1 MPEELQYDD
10 MEALSL
16 LGARA
21 TLAGEVE
28 QTNVFHAQSKP
39 CLMTME
45 QLQKDAARR
54 NDIIL
59 GLTKSS
65 GDRILDQRLL
75 DETKE
80 ELECGWAEGPFDLS
94 SLEWGAT
101 IPRRFALVQG
111 PKTRMIDDLCISG
124 VNERCII
131 HNKIDLHLIDTFAA
145 AIKSYFSACRSCSTD
160 GSLLGKTYDL
170 KSAHRWIYTC
180 EQDAVEVYRFEDSS
194 FRFRT

>member
-1 MPEELQYDD
+1 MAAVTRGKRLVLTKEMLEELQHDD

-28 QTNVFHAQSKP
+28 QTNVFQAQSKP

-94 SLEWGAT
+94 SLEWGA
-101 IPRRFALVQG
+101 IISRRFA
-111 PKTRMIDDLCISG
+111 
-124 VNERCII
+124 
-131 HNKIDLHLIDTFAA
+131 
-145 AIKSYFSACRSCSTD
+145 
-160 GSLLGKTYDL
+160 
-170 KSAHRWIYTC
+170 
-180 EQDAVEVYRFEDSS
+180 
-194 FRFRT
+194 